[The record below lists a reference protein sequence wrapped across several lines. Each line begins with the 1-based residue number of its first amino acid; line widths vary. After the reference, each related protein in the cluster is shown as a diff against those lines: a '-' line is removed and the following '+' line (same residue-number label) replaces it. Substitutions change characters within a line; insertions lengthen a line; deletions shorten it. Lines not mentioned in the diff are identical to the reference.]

1 MFCNDDDAYIGDVFD
16 KSKNIKKL
24 PKSSVVELRS
34 SIQSLL
40 ERVTQQE
47 KNNAIQYKKVQG
59 LEKSVVK
66 TTLL

>member
-24 PKSSVVELRS
+24 PKRSVVELRS

-47 KNNAIQYKKVQG
+47 KNNAIQYK
-59 LEKSVVK
+59 
-66 TTLL
+66 